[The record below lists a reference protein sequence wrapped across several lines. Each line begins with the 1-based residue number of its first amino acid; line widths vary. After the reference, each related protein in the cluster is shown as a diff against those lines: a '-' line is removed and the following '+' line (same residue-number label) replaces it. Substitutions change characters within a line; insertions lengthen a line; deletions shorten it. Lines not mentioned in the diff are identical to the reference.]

1 LRCREKERMIDSKKM
16 PSEDGF
22 DLRLVIDHDPW
33 GSLADFDGYT
43 EKQMKA
49 WNEDEWFFVTAE
61 VIASRAGID
70 LGSGC
75 YGSIEYGYY
84 TYTDDQDNF
93 LSAKVITIE
102 EVIEMVGPELAEV
115 AIEHAKAKLDELM
128 KVETNA

>member
-1 LRCREKERMIDSKKM
+1 MIDSKKM

-33 GSLADFDGYT
+33 GNITDFDGYT
-43 EKQMKA
+43 AKQVEA
-49 WNEDEWFFVTAE
+49 WKNDEWYFVNAE

-70 LGSGC
+70 LGSGS
-75 YGSIEYGYY
+75 YPSIEYGYY
-84 TYTDDQDNF
+84 TYTDEQDNF

-128 KVETNA
+128 KVEQNA

>member
-1 LRCREKERMIDSKKM
+1 MRCREKEKMIDSKKM

-33 GSLADFDGYT
+33 GDIADFDGYT
-43 EKQMKA
+43 EKQIKA
-49 WNEDEWFFVTAE
+49 WNEDEWYFVSAE

-70 LGSGC
+70 LGSGS
-75 YGSIEYGYY
+75 YPSIEYGYY
-84 TYTDDQDNF
+84 TYTDEHDNF

-115 AIEHAKAKLDELM
+115 AIENAREKLQELM
-128 KVETNA
+128 KDLVK